1 MLRDQAL
8 EWQDAKK
15 HGRLVAK
22 AWADPA
28 FKERLLAHPAAVL
41 REQGFDVPAGIEVR
55 VVEDAESTQ
64 TATFEEIENVF
75 CVALPARPALVS
87 SFEQLT
93 AGPAKVFNGIC
104 NCGCAGPPHCGCHG
118 PHCLSDCSC
127 PPCVCDCDCV
137 CPCGCDSST

>member
-1 MLRDQAL
+1 MLKDQSL

-41 REQGFDVPAGIEVR
+41 SEQGFDVPAGVEVR
-55 VVEDAESTQ
+55 VVEDADPTQ
-64 TATFEEIENVF
+64 TATFEESENVLYF
-75 CVALPARPALVS
+75 GLPAQPALVS

-93 AGPAKVFNGIC
+93 VGPAKVLNGI
-104 NCGCAGPPHCGCHG
+104 
-118 PHCLSDCSC
+118 
-127 PPCVCDCDCV
+127 CVCDCNSAGPPFSGTNGPHCECFCHCPPCLCDCNDTV
-137 CPCGCDSST
+137 

>member
-1 MLRDQAL
+1 MSKEQSL

-28 FKERLLAHPAAVL
+28 FKERLLTDTAAVL
-41 REQGFDVPAGIEVR
+41 SEQGFDVPAGIEVR

-64 TATFEEIENVF
+64 TATFEQTENVF
-75 CVALPARPALVS
+75 SFALPAQPALVS

-93 AGPAKVFNGIC
+93 VGPAKVFNGCACIC
-104 NCGCAGPPHCGCHG
+104 VCDCNSAGPPHCGSHG
-118 PHCLSDCSC
+118 PH
-127 PPCVCDCDCV
+127 
-137 CPCGCDSST
+137 